1 MNPNTLLARHANP
14 AQPAKKGFSFLVVD
28 IGSRKVFSW
37 DVEECE
43 DAKLAAELLRRT
55 CHKEPISRRC
65 NQPLMFHAD
74 KGNALAAAFRAA
86 IACGGD

>member
-1 MNPNTLLARHANP
+1 
-14 AQPAKKGFSFLVVD
+14 VVY
-28 IGSRKVFSW
+28 ICSRKVSSW

-43 DAKLAAELLRRT
+43 VAKLAAELVRRAS
-55 CHKEPISRRC
+55 HKERISRRR

-86 IACGGD
+86 IACGDD